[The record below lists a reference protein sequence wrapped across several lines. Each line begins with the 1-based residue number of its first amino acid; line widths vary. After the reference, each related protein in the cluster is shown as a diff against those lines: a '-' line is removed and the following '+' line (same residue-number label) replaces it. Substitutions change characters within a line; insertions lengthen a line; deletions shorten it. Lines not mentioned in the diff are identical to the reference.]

1 MTVVDPAAISQATMM
16 NMNLNNLEV
25 ARQKIMVTDDP
36 TIISNK
42 TGGIIGTHHIGK
54 YYICIH
60 GGFCLEMKSLCQL
73 LGIYPMMHYIL
84 HVEMTLTSH
93 IEILAHVMGMKN
105 DTNTRNSLPYSQKK
119 MISKYRKQ

>member
-1 MTVVDPAAISQATMM
+1 M

-60 GGFCLEMKSLCQL
+60 GGFRLEMKSFSQL
-73 LGIYPMMHYIL
+73 LGIYPMMHYPISGKYSTA
-84 HVEMTLTSH
+84 EKFAFFASCW
-93 IEILAHVMGMKN
+93 
-105 DTNTRNSLPYSQKK
+105 NSEYFFS
-119 MISKYRKQ
+119 